1 MFFFCFGHIILQEY
15 SIDPHK
21 KCPIVLRPPDSQVLS
36 DFPYLSM
43 PSTFPS
49 AAPLRHV
56 CLFTLKVKDRK
67 WHGRCTEDSSAPIRR
82 QGELVSIK
90 WYVLIPQIT
99 DTCSPLPS
107 HPVASPLHHLMQCN
121 HLHYLMKPYCT
132 HPTPLPTQTHVYT
145 VEPRCKLYNKYT
157 KAWTSTT
164 PSTERLLLPPHWKAP
179 NATVRLL

>member
-1 MFFFCFGHIILQEY
+1 MSGHIILQKY
-15 SIDPHK
+15 SIDLHK
-21 KCPIVLRPPDSQVLS
+21 KASSPPTQRLWLRGCAHSPLLHLS
-36 DFPYLSM
+36 ATFVYL
-43 PSTFPS
+43 PSKSRTENDVGEV
-49 AAPLRHV
+49 A
-56 CLFTLKVKDRK
+56 
-67 WHGRCTEDSSAPIRR
+67 EDSSAPIRR

-121 HLHYLMKPYCT
+121 HPHYLMKPYCT
-132 HPTPLPTQTHVYT
+132 HPTPLPPQTHVYT
-145 VEPRCKLYNKYT
+145 VEPRSKLYNKYT

-164 PSTERLLLPPHWKAP
+164 LSTERLLLPPHWKAP